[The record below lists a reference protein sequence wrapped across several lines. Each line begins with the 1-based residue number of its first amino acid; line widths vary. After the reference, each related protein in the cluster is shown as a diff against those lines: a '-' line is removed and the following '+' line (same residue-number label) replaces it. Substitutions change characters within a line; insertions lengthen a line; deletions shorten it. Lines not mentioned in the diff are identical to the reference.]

1 MHTGQWSFIA
11 PILAV
16 LGMAV
21 AMAGGYDRRL
31 FIFGMAVL
39 FCAAGMFRWDVSRP
53 DAAGDPF
60 SRWIAAEAPEF
71 VTVEGRVQQSELFAG
86 GDDYLA
92 FVVEADAV
100 HYRGYRRAVSGLLLV
115 RWNAAHRPVFV
126 GDSVTVRGEPTVL
139 LSPVN
144 WNVHS
149 NEDSL
154 RRSGIHSMIRCRGG
168 SALTDYKQG
177 SRWSPFNTLG
187 RFRHALS
194 DRLSNAV
201 PESAR
206 AFVFAVWLGDRS
218 HLSRNQQDS
227 FVRSGTAHILAVSGV
242 HVSIVFVT
250 VSFVLGRFIRVARYR
265 AIFIMVAVA
274 VFALTAGARVA
285 TIRAAMMIA
294 VYVMADV
301 FDRERDAPTAL
312 SIAGFVFLLWEPE
325 LLFDGGAQLS
335 FLSIASILLFCDRI
349 SGFIPWFNAPVRQ
362 AIATPIAVQLL
373 PLPVAAGMFHLIPRY
388 ALFANLIV
396 VPLLGI
402 ALWLCL
408 ITSVTAFVSP
418 PLALLFGHATAAVA
432 YAIQWIAEKT
442 AALPFS
448 TQSIT
453 KPTAIAA
460 FLYWSAL
467 GVTVVRLRL
476 ERRHRAVV
484 AAALLFGSFI
494 FWRPFAVPAQL
505 RVLDVGHGDAS
516 VFHAGDGSVAVIDG
530 GDHSE
535 YVDMG
540 SRVLIPT
547 LSSLGVSHIDYLF
560 VSHSDRDHLGG
571 LTAVVNR
578 MSVGRVIM
586 GPADPDNADEQSFL
600 TICAEREIPVV
611 RAFRGKRFRLGS
623 SVFSVLHPPEAWHGP
638 HSRND
643 LSLVLRLDWEGPR
656 VLFTGDIEEAAERL
670 LSRQDVRAPI
680 LKAPHHGSDSSS
692 SRAFIE
698 AVDPRIALISAGN
711 TGSRVSNPQAVID
724 RYGQAGVDV
733 WRTNRS
739 GGLWLRPSR
748 DGIWIKGARPA
759 RGYPGASIEG
769 P

>member
-1 MHTGQWSFIA
+1 
-11 PILAV
+11 
-16 LGMAV
+16 MAV

-31 FIFGMAVL
+31 FIVGLAVL
-39 FCAAGMFRWDVSRP
+39 FCAVGTLRWDVGRP
-53 DAAGDPF
+53 EASGDPF
-60 SRWIAAEAPEF
+60 SRWVAAEAPEF
-71 VTVEGRVQQSELFAG
+71 VTVEGRVHRTELFAE
-86 GDDYLA
+86 GDDYLS
-92 FVVEADAV
+92 FVVDTNV
-100 HYRGYRRAVSGLLLV
+100 VRYRDRRRAVNGLVMV
-115 RWNAAHRPVFV
+115 RWNAANRPVFV

-139 LSPVN
+139 MSPVN
-144 WNVHS
+144 WGVHS
-149 NEDSL
+149 YEDSL
-154 RRSGIHSMIRCRGG
+154 RRRGIHSAIRCRGG
-168 SALTDYKQG
+168 SALAGYTPG
-177 SRWSPFNTLG
+177 SLWSPYNSLG

-218 HLSRNQQDS
+218 HLSRDQYDS
-227 FVRSGTAHILAVSGV
+227 FIESGTAHILAVSGV

-265 AIFIMVAVA
+265 AIFIMIAVA
-274 VFALTAGARVA
+274 VFAMTAGARIA

-312 SIAGFVFLLWEPE
+312 SIAGLIFLLWDPT

-335 FLSIASILLFCDRI
+335 FLSIASLLLFCDRI
-349 SGFIPWFNAPVRQ
+349 AGFVPWFNERVRQ

-373 PLPVAAGMFHLIPRY
+373 PLPIAAGMFHLIPRY

-402 ALWLCL
+402 VLWLCL

-418 PLALLFGHATAAVA
+418 PIALIFGHATAAMA

-448 TQSIT
+448 IQPIT

-460 FLYWSAL
+460 VLYWSAL
-467 GVTVVRLRL
+467 GVTVVRSRL
-476 ERRHRAVV
+476 ERRHRAVA
-484 AAALLFGSFI
+484 AAALLLGSFI
-494 FWRPFAVPAQL
+494 FWRPFSVPAQL

-516 VFHAGDGSVAVIDG
+516 VFYANDGSVAVIDG
-530 GDHSE
+530 GDHSQ

-540 SRVLIPT
+540 DRVLIPT
-547 LSSLGVSHIDYLF
+547 LSSLGVSEIDYLF

-571 LTAVVNR
+571 LKAVVNR
-578 MSVGRVIM
+578 MPVGHVIM
-586 GPADPDNADEQSFL
+586 GPADPENTDEQSFL
-600 TICAEREIPVV
+600 DLCAKREVPVV
-611 RAFRGKRFRLGS
+611 RAFRGDRFRVGG
-623 SVFSVLHPPEAWHGP
+623 SVFTVLHPPEEWLGR

-643 LSLVLRLDWEGPR
+643 QSLVMRLDWDGPR
-656 VLFTGDIEEAAERL
+656 VLFTGDIEATAERL
-670 LSRQDVRAPI
+670 LSRQDIRAEI

-692 SRAFIE
+692 STAFIE

-711 TGSRVSNPQAVID
+711 TSSRVSNPQAVID

-739 GGLWLRPSR
+739 GGLRLRPSGN
-748 DGIWIKGARPA
+748 GIRIEGARPA
-759 RGYPGASIEG
+759 RGYPGASIED